1 MEILIIICVGI
12 LILLGILAA
21 TMYNKFVKSKLIVE
35 EAFSTMDV
43 YLKKRF
49 DLIPNILETTKG
61 YAKHEK
67 ELFSQFAKAREL
79 SYGSMSMQEKKDM
92 DAALTKSVGSL
103 LAISESYP
111 ELKANENFM
120 TLTNTLTEVEKDIEQ
135 ARKYYNGSVRAYN
148 TLVSIFPN
156 NLFAGLF
163 KFKKA
168 ELFEIE
174 EIQRENIKIEF

>member
-1 MEILIIICVGI
+1 MEILIIV
-12 LILLGILAA
+12 LIIVVVLGVILAS
-21 TMYNKFVKSKLIVE
+21 MYNKFIKSKLIVD
-35 EAFSTMDV
+35 EAFSTMDI

-49 DLIPNILETTKG
+49 DLIPNIFETTKG

-79 SYGSMSMQEKKDM
+79 SYGSMNMKEKKDM

-103 LAISESYP
+103 LAISENYP

-120 TLTNTLTEVEKDIEQ
+120 TLTHSLSEVEEDIEK
-135 ARKYYNGSVRAYN
+135 ARSYYNGTVRAYN
-148 TLVSIFPN
+148 TLISVFPN

>member
-1 MEILIIICVGI
+1 MEILIIVAI
-12 LILLGILAA
+12 LVVLGAIIASI
-21 TMYNKFVKSKLIVE
+21 YNKFVKSKLIVD

-43 YLKKRF
+43 YFKKRF

-79 SYGSMSMQEKKDM
+79 SYSNMSMQEKKDM
-92 DAALTKSVGSL
+92 DATLTKSVGSL

-135 ARKYYNGSVRAYN
+135 ARKYYNGTVRSYN
-148 TLVSIFPN
+148 TLISVFPN

-174 EIQRENIKIEF
+174 EIQRENVKVEF